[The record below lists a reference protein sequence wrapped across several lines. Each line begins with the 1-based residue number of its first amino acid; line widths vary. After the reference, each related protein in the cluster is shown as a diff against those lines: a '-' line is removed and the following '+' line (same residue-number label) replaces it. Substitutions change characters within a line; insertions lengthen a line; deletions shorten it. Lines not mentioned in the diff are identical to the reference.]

1 MKFGKYQDKYNPK
14 VIFDAMAP
22 AMEAEKIKM
31 VATMAQLKPSP
42 FNKH

>member
-1 MKFGKYQDKYNPK
+1 MIFVKYQDKHNLK

-22 AMEAEKIKM
+22 AVEVKKVKM
-31 VATMAQLKPSP
+31 VATMVQLKPSP